1 MAAIQHPVFGA
12 LDLDSSGGISWEG
25 QRTLSNHDVEVEL
38 TVMGGPLADVQELV
52 EEAAPFVAELAAFDT
67 KARECLRID
76 HDEAPDS
83 AVVLYMDHHLEE
95 LSPELLLS
103 MFGKKP
109 AAVDRDSFLA
119 ALRLA
124 RVGLYPDDTDRCAV
138 FDYTI
143 DAKATQYLLVVTF
156 DSEGEVIAIDME
168 S

>member
-1 MAAIQHPVFGA
+1 MAALQHPVFGA

-25 QRTLSNHDVEVEL
+25 QRTLSKRDVALEL
-38 TVMGGPLADVQELV
+38 TVMGGPLADVQKLV
-52 EEAAPFVAELAAFDT
+52 DEAAPFVAELASFDA

-119 ALRLA
+119 ALCLA
-124 RVGLYPDDTDRCAV
+124 RVGLYPDDTDRSAV

-143 DAKATQYLLVVTF
+143 DAEATQYLLVVTF